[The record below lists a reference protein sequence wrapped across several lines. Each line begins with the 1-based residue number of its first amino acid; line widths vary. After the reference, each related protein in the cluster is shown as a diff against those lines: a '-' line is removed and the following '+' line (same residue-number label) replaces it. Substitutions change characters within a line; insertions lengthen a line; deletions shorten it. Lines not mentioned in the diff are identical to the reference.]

1 MRTVVFCAFIVLVAL
16 AALLPPFI
24 TRGACTEE
32 FDEVA
37 SLLEGARPQL
47 LTLAAAQQFL
57 AKHGLAYRLVS
68 AESCESTPQRDVEGC
83 PGGALLLG
91 SVPVR
96 NPVCRFYRDSSVR
109 FHLGF
114 NPHEQLVRIQADM
127 NPYGRILIPYFGEV
141 DLAR

>member
-1 MRTVVFCAFIVLVAL
+1 VRTLVFCALIVLLAL
-16 AALLPPFI
+16 AALLPPFF

-32 FDEVA
+32 FDAAA
-37 SLLEGARPQL
+37 SLLERARPQL
-47 LTLAAAQQFL
+47 LTLTAARKFL
-57 AKHGLAYRLVS
+57 GARGLSYRLVS

-91 SVPVR
+91 SMPVQNR
-96 NPVCRFYRDSSVR
+96 ICRFYRDGSIR

-114 NPHEQLVRIQADM
+114 DPHDQLIRIQADM
-127 NPYGRILIPYFGEV
+127 NPYGRILIPYFGEL